1 MKNLRRVG
9 LLPSFLIVG
18 VLGGL
23 MAPLPSEAGVPTLTL
38 QVDKG
43 VGGAATATNILG
55 AQVTCATGF
64 TLCYAIDT
72 SATAAGNN
80 GKSFRAATIVG
91 AVPRL
96 NIADVTS
103 GDKMSV
109 TGVQFIPTSTTNFPL
124 EEVHF
129 LEIVATHT
137 YDAAFT
143 SKVGAG
149 TTVPVQTYTFGLHW
163 GGYTQAGPSPVLPFT
178 SKGNLVQ
185 MKGEGKFT
193 SASTLT
199 RLFNS
204 SNPLPITVPLNATK
218 NDMYQDVG
226 NDIAKASFL
235 EDQVST
241 FPSGTNCATSSTYN
255 ASTQKTT
262 SLCKPTIILTMTATL
277 KGPDSLVN
285 ENSADGGGGSCKLTP
300 ADGVESP
307 TGPVLPCHSSGQGS
321 KKSLTGDLT
330 AYFTLLDGLDNA
342 SADLAGAEPAIA
354 CLVDC
359 PCNDPYTCKGTIVTQ
374 IRVTPT
380 TGVKDKVF
388 NFTTV
393 GLFGDGA
400 LNPFPITASAKGL
413 GSYTPPN
420 ILTVSGG
427 PWTIAEGAFPIIDA
441 NTFYDVDQID
451 CVSVLNRPATDT
463 TDPFIVTTWTV
474 GGTSEK
480 GPLTVN
486 QLGGGDTLTCTWH
499 IHKNSSN
506 P

>member
-1 MKNLRRVG
+1 MRNLRWVG
-9 LLPSFLIVG
+9 LLFSLLIVA
-18 VLGGL
+18 VVGGL
-23 MAPLPSEAGVPTLTL
+23 MAPMPSEAGTPTLTL

-43 VGGAATATNILG
+43 VGGATTATSILG

-64 TLCYAIDT
+64 TLCYAINT
-72 SATAAGNN
+72 SAIATGNK
-80 GKSFRAATIVG
+80 GKSFRAATITG
-91 AVPRL
+91 ASPRL

-124 EEVHF
+124 DEVHY

-143 SKVGAG
+143 TKV
-149 TTVPVQTYTFGLHW
+149 TTGNTPSAQSYTFGLHW
-163 GGYTQAGPSPVLPFT
+163 GGYTQAGPLPVLPNS

-193 SASTLT
+193 SATTLT
-199 RLFNS
+199 RLFNT
-204 SNPLPITVPLNATK
+204 SNPLPIAVPLNATK

-241 FPSGTNCATSSTYN
+241 FPAGNCVTSSTYN
-255 ASTQKTT
+255 SATNQTT
-262 SLCKPTIILTMTATL
+262 SFCKPTIIMTMTATL
-277 KGPDSLVN
+277 KGPDSLVS
-285 ENSADGGGGSCKLTP
+285 ENSGDGAGGGCKLTP

-307 TGPVLPCHSSGQGS
+307 SGPVLPCHSSGQGN

-330 AYFTLLDGLDNA
+330 VYFASLDELDNT
-342 SADLAGAEPAIA
+342 SADLAGAEPAVA
-354 CLVDC
+354 CVVDC

-374 IRVTPT
+374 IKVTPT
-380 TGVKDKVF
+380 TGVRGLVF
-388 NFTTV
+388 NFATD
-393 GLFGDGA
+393 GQFGDGA

-413 GSYTPPN
+413 GSYTLPN
-420 ILTVSGG
+420 VLTVGGG
-427 PWTIAEGAFPIIDA
+427 PWTIAQGAFPIIDA
-441 NTFYDVDQID
+441 NTFYDVDQIA
-451 CVSVLNRPATDT
+451 CVSLLNRPATDT

-480 GPLTVN
+480 GPLTVD

-506 P
+506 Q

>member
-1 MKNLRRVG
+1 MRYLRRVG
-9 LLPSFLIVG
+9 FLSSLLIVG
-18 VLGGL
+18 VLLGL
-23 MAPLPSEAGVPTLTL
+23 MAPLPSEAGTPTLTL
-38 QVDKG
+38 QVDRG
-43 VGGAATATNILG
+43 VGGAANATSILG

-64 TLCYAIDT
+64 TLCYAINT
-72 SATAAGNN
+72 SATALGN
-80 GKSFRAATIVG
+80 KSKEFRAATITG
-91 AVPRL
+91 ASPRL
-96 NIADVTS
+96 NIADVAS

-124 EEVHF
+124 DEVHY

-143 SKVGAG
+143 TKVTTG
-149 TTVPVQTYTFGLHW
+149 TATSAQSYTFGLHW
-163 GGYTQAGPSPVLPFT
+163 GGYTQAGPSPALPFS

-185 MKGEGKFT
+185 MKGEGQFT

-204 SNPLPITVPLNATK
+204 SNPLPIAVPLNATK
-218 NDMYQDVG
+218 NDLYQDVG

-235 EDQVST
+235 ENQVTT
-241 FPSGTNCATSSTYN
+241 FPVGNCVTSSTYN
-255 ASTQKTT
+255 SATNQTT
-262 SLCKPTIILTMTATL
+262 SFCKPKIIMTMTATL
-277 KGPDSLVN
+277 KGPDSLVS
-285 ENSADGGGGSCKLTP
+285 ENSADGGGGGCKLTP

-307 TGPVLPCHSSGQGS
+307 TGPVLPCHSSGQGN

-330 AYFTLLDGLDNA
+330 EYFALLDGLDNK
-342 SADLAGAEPAIA
+342 SATDAEAEPAIA
-354 CLVDC
+354 CVVDC

-380 TGVKDKVF
+380 TDVKDKVF

-393 GLFGDGA
+393 GLFGAGA

-413 GSYTPPN
+413 GSYTLPN

-427 PWTIAEGAFPIIDA
+427 PWTIAEGDFPIIDA
-441 NTFYDVDQID
+441 NTFYEID
-451 CVSVLNRPATDT
+451 CVSVLDRPATAT
-463 TDPFIVTTWTV
+463 TDPFIVTTWTI

-480 GPLTVN
+480 GPLVVD

-506 P
+506 Q